1 MYTRS
6 FFKIIL
12 LIVPLMLVST
22 NLCAQDI
29 NDEEKIA
36 EYQAK
41 ALEKKQKKALEKQLH
56 NEKIDT
62 RRAETYK
69 SPVYMFGVSAMFG
82 DTIVY
87 ITDINEVENVELTR
101 KYDYLTYRSEYSYQ
115 FTQFLGDKYNCSN
128 QTTSVFF
135 DKNKKKLMK
144 RFTKLMKRYMES
156 KDMKATMI
164 GPDEFKFKVPEFS
177 NVVI

>member
-1 MYTRS
+1 MYTRRL
-6 FFKIIL
+6 FRIIF
-12 LIVPLMLVST
+12 LIAPLMLVSA

-41 ALEKKQKKALEKQLH
+41 ALEKKQKKALEKQLQ
-56 NEKIDT
+56 NAKIDT
-62 RRAETYK
+62 RKAETYAT
-69 SPVYMFGVSAMFG
+69 PVYMFGVSAQFG

-87 ITDINEVENVELTR
+87 ITDICEVDNAELTR
-101 KYDYLTYRSEYSYQ
+101 KYDYLTFRSEYSYQ
-115 FTQFLGDKYNCSN
+115 FTQFLGDSYNCSN

-144 RFTKLMKRYMES
+144 RFSKLVKRYMES
-156 KDMKATMI
+156 KDMKAKMI
-164 GPDEFKFKVPEFS
+164 GTDEFKFKVPDFA